1 MVTVVHEVLIAF
13 LAEIIDLSMAA
24 LLALAQ
30 TPVKVKNC
38 LPIKPL
44 EIEVANA
51 LSLKEIV
58 KELGMFIGVEVLE
71 SLAVVRATNTTTAHL
86 EVAPAWN
93 QYMLELVG
101 QFFKARDLCI
111 THLQQ

>member
-1 MVTVVHEVLIAF
+1 MTVVHEVLIAF

-30 TPVKVKNC
+30 TRIKVNNC

-44 EIEVANA
+44 EFEVANP

-58 KELGMFIGVEVLE
+58 KELGMSIAVEVLE

-86 EVAPAWN
+86 EVAPAWS
-93 QYMLELVG
+93 QYMLELLG